1 MVNTRTTAKSETG
14 NSPVLLEF
22 LGGLGLRVSPEES
35 DYEEMLGAK
44 LLNKATCFPSTPV
57 CVAPVLQV
65 WLYTD
70 APSPL
75 VRVCGPH
82 STVQRGRQ
90 SLNARVGVW
99 WGMGG
104 GRIRI
109 MKMLSSVFYS
119 FLYIG
124 LLFL

>member
-1 MVNTRTTAKSETG
+1 MPRKALELHVVNTRTITKSETG

-35 DYEEMLGAK
+35 DYQEMLGAK
-44 LLNKATCFPSTPV
+44 LLNKATCFPSSPT

-70 APSPL
+70 APSLL

-82 STVQRGRQ
+82 STVQIGKQ
-90 SLNARVGVW
+90 SLNPCVGVW
-99 WGMGG
+99 RGIGE

-109 MKMLSSVFYS
+109 MKMLS
-119 FLYIG
+119 
-124 LLFL
+124 